1 MLFVVAAVCVRWQ
14 LPAVA
19 PGQLS
24 VFELGRMEK
33 GDCAL
38 LPFDYS
44 GGAFFV
50 APNHYSVAMDTDGT
64 GYTGD
69 SDPWHGYN
77 VWYGY
82 NGTAQGLY
90 TLGDEPS
97 RVFVCAEKSTELRI
111 VGCYLGDNGFDV
123 ISPGTGKIEETKL
136 PKQRIGYILVDMNHS
151 ISFFVNVAKGA
162 VKIRVTEP
170 NGRTALYS
178 GNLAA
183 NIPETTY
190 NSGSAAFVE
199 LEVVEDFEGEL
210 QFDFDGDQSHQVFP
224 DTRPSDAGGSP
235 EIHSEREILKLSALE
250 SIDVDT
256 VLQVPMAPYF
266 SALFGVTGAM
276 SVLFYLCW
284 CLERRVWVSE
294 EEYITLRG
302 EMRKRSRRRS
312 SDF

>member
-1 MLFVVAAVCVRWQ
+1 MLFFVAAVCVRWQ

-19 PGQLS
+19 PSQVS
-24 VFELGRMEK
+24 VSELGRMEK
-33 GDCAL
+33 GDWAL
-38 LPFDYS
+38 LPFDAS

-50 APNHYSVAMDTDGT
+50 TPNKYSVAIDRGNL
-64 GYTGD
+64 GYTKG
-69 SDPWHGYN
+69 GYN

-82 NGTAQGLY
+82 NGTTQGLF
-90 TLGDEPS
+90 TLGNEPA
-97 RVFVCAEKSTELRI
+97 RVFVCAETTTELRI

-136 PKQRIGYILVDMNHS
+136 PKQRIGYILVDTNHS

-276 SVLFYLCW
+276 LVLFYLCW
-284 CLERRVWVSE
+284 CLERRVWVSK

-302 EMRKRSRRRS
+302 ELRKRSRRRS
-312 SDF
+312 SDL